1 MSTPGVLRSIQRSLG
16 LLLAAALLAFVPQLA
31 LPRPAVACSC
41 IGPQPLEQYA
51 KDGSVIIAGRVVGRD
66 AVGVQVAVDRWFAGR
81 GAAQAVWI
89 TGDFGNGASCGV
101 GAEPPVNSQ
110 WLWVAWQPDGEPGL
124 RISICAPT
132 GDLATPEGQALL
144 AEAEATFGEVGIVF
158 PGSGGPA
165 PASPGASD
173 EEAVDEGM
181 SDDEADGIAVVAAA
195 IVVVALGIL
204 VLGGVVIVARRR
216 HTA

>member
-1 MSTPGVLRSIQRSLG
+1 MTASLPAIPSRRVSRLVASIVV
-16 LLLAAALLAFVPQLA
+16 AALLAFVPQLA

-51 KDGSVIIAGRVVGRD
+51 KDGSVILAGRVVGRD
-66 AVGVQVAVDRWFAGR
+66 AVGVQVAVDRWFAGD
-81 GAAQAVWI
+81 GAARAVWI

-101 GAEPPVNSQ
+101 GSEPPVNTQ
-110 WLWVAWQPDGEPGL
+110 WLWVAWRPDGEQGL

-144 AEAEATFGEVGIVF
+144 AEAEATFGEVGIIF

-165 PASPGASD
+165 SAPPDPTG
-173 EEAVDEGM
+173 
-181 SDDEADGIAVVAAA
+181 DDPAAA
-195 IVVVALGIL
+195 GAETVVIAAAVLVLGAGVV
-204 VLGGVVIVARRR
+204 VLGGVVLLARRR

>member
-1 MSTPGVLRSIQRSLG
+1 MRMLDRLPSIQRSLG
-16 LLLAAALLAFVPQLA
+16 LLLVALLLAFVPQLA
-31 LPRPAVACSC
+31 LPKPTLACSC

-51 KDGSVIIAGRVVGRD
+51 KDGSVIISGRVVGRD
-66 AVGVQVAVDRWFAGR
+66 AVGVQVAVDRWFAGE

-101 GAEPPVNSQ
+101 GSEPPVNSQ
-110 WLWVAWQPDGEPGL
+110 WLWVAWRPDGEPGL
-124 RISICAPT
+124 QISICAPT

-165 PASPGASD
+165 AASPDAPGDEDVAGDGA
-173 EEAVDEGM
+173 
-181 SDDEADGIAVVAAA
+181 DDAVVVASLG
-195 IVVVALGIL
+195 VVALGVL
-204 VLGGVVIVARRR
+204 VLAGVVVLARRR
-216 HTA
+216 QTA